1 MYKIKTNKMIIFL
14 FFSFYFFGIFIS
26 LCHIFLKTKQNKNTN
41 KHTKSRTSSWPILEQ
56 TDRYYQCPK
65 LNTFIVW
72 TYVEPPIF
80 DVFVVVLLFF
90 ILFCFF
96 FFVLFCFFVFVFVF
110 NLIFGGGRKPNAPPP
125 PSGGADLKHGARRC
139 EYLKTHFHVRL
150 SCCLQGT
157 HFMEK
162 SWKVIWQDPLWEKIG
177 NFNPHCH
184 KF

>member
-1 MYKIKTNKMIIFL
+1 MYFIFC
-14 FFSFYFFGIFIS
+14 IFIS

-41 KHTKSRTSSWPILEQ
+41 KQTKSRTSSWPILEQ
-56 TDRYYQCPK
+56 TDRYYQFPK

-72 TYVEPPIF
+72 TYAEPPIF
-80 DVFVVVLLFF
+80 DVFVVILLF
-90 ILFCFF
+90 IY
-96 FFVLFCFFVFVFVF
+96 FVLFCLVLFLFFCFCFVCLFF
-110 NLIFGGGRKPNAPPP
+110 FLFHLRRWTQAQRPLLPP
-125 PSGGADLKHGARRC
+125 PSPPRRCADLKHGARWC

-157 HFMEK
+157 HLMEK
-162 SWKVIWQDPLWEKIG
+162 SWKVIWQDPLWEKFG